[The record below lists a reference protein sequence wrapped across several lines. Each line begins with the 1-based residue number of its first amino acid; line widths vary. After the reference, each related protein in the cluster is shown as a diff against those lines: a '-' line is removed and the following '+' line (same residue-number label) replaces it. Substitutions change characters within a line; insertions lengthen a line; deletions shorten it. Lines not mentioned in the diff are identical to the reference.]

1 MNIFSNFDSNLKI
14 DIMKSRFGIL
24 GLLFTMLLSMSS
36 CDKEDDPAQ
45 PVEPTPPTSDA
56 YKNLKAEADKLI
68 SSTKTFNA
76 EEGLSFTSPKGV
88 ILNLP
93 ANALKLPDGSLATGE
108 VTLEYKEIF
117 TRGAMLTNNRTTMG
131 VLPEGGKAL
140 LKSGGEFFIN
150 AKQGT
155 QELTLGGT
163 ANLQVPVGLTGVG
176 DPEMTLWEGVLDDN
190 DNLAWNEINPDAGTN
205 GGRVVLEGKGDTQTY
220 YTAFSSFGW
229 TNVDK
234 FYSDPRD
241 KTTLQVAVPAGY
253 DNQNCA
259 VYLSYDGEGNNAL
272 ANLDTYSSTTKLFSE
287 HYGQIPV
294 GLEMHIIFATEE
306 AGQWRYAIKA
316 VTVAANDTY
325 TFTLAETSLGTLA
338 QVEAAINALP

>member
-1 MNIFSNFDSNLKI
+1 
-14 DIMKSRFGIL
+14 MKSKHGIF
-24 GLLFTMLLSMSS
+24 GLLFSLVLLTSA
-36 CDKEDDPAQ
+36 CDSKDEPIP
-45 PVEPTPPTSDA
+45 PVEPAPPTTEAFD
-56 YKNLKAEADKLI
+56 KLRVEADKLI
-68 SSTKTFNA
+68 TTVKTFNA
-76 EEGLSFTSPKGV
+76 EDGISFTSSNGV
-88 ILNLP
+88 KLNLSP
-93 ANALKLPDGSLATGE
+93 NLLKLPDGSVATGE

-117 TRGAMLTNNRTTMG
+117 TKGAMLTNNKPTMG
-131 VLPEGGKAL
+131 VLPAGGKAL
-140 LKSGGEFFIN
+140 LISGGEFFID
-150 AKQGT
+150 AKQGDVK
-155 QELTLGGT
+155 LTLNGM
-163 ANLQVPVGLTGVG
+163 ANLQIPVGLTGVG
-176 DPEMTLWEGVLDDN
+176 DPEMTLWEGVIDDN
-190 DNLAWNEINPDAGTN
+190 DNLAWNEVKADAGTN

-241 KTTLQVAVPAGY
+241 KTTLQVAVPTGY

-259 VYLSYDGEGNNAL
+259 VYLSYDGEGDNAL
-272 ANLDTYSSTTKLFSE
+272 ANLDTYTSSTKLFSE

-306 AGQWRYAIKA
+306 DGQWRYAIKG
-316 VTVAANDTY
+316 VTVAANDLY